1 MKKIPI
7 LLILITSISAFGETI
22 YEANTIV
29 DGMKQNQVITVNLV
43 SNNGREL
50 VVDEHTI
57 VHRKSLDS
65 DTTLDFSSDNKLA
78 IHCKNI
84 EVAYLLQSGSSTF
97 TMNGKITVNK
107 FPTINGGYEFK
118 PVEKS
123 TSDTS
128 TYKYYQTIC
137 KLYGGN

>member
-50 VVDEHTI
+50 VVDEHTV

-65 DTTLDFSSDNKLA
+65 DATLDFASDNKLA
-78 IHCKNI
+78 VHCKNI

-128 TYKYYQTIC
+128 AYKYYQTIC